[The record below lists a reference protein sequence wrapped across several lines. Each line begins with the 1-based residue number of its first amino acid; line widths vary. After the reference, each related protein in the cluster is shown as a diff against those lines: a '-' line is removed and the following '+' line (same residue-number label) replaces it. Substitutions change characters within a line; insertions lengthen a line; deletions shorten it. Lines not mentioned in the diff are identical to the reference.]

1 MFFEQIYQ
9 LISTG
14 TDLSI
19 NIRRMNDKLNVAVMP
34 RNNALKEEQQQ
45 HMVPLVLS
53 GTPEELDR
61 EFLQAVM
68 APVKKALGILTNLEA
83 FEKAAEKTASQAKL
97 GKAVEKES
105 KEARE
110 KREKMEKLMKK
121 ADDAAA
127 ANRFSEAQ
135 TWLKQARL
143 LATADKQKE
152 IDAKMQEIQRKANAG
167 SLFGAQE
174 VGLEPPAQQP
184 VPTPA
189 PAQQASAQPH
199 PVNGNP
205 IQRTDA
211 GPMSPHGAG
220 RNAAVPP
227 ASVAQPAAQ
236 PIPPQPEYGWGAP
249 YGQQPQTTPPQGFI
263 PNGQPYPPYGQPV
276 YPPYSGTYP
285 YVQAQPSAPVQ
296 TSPNPPAAGRTPDFQ
311 PHPQEPAAPYSFD
324 KEDEEDR
331 ELLREDPYAEYPD
344 FPEENRMKDEAQQ
357 ELELV
362 CC

>member
-83 FEKAAEKTASQAKL
+83 FEKAAEKTASQAKP
-97 GKAVEKES
+97 GKTVEKES

-127 ANRFSEAQ
+127 ASRFSEAQ

-189 PAQQASAQPH
+189 PAQQRPPSPIRSMAIPYKGLMPDRCHLTERAEMPLFHRHRSHSRQH
-199 PVNGNP
+199 NP
-205 IQRTDA
+205 YLRSRNTDGERRTDSSRRQRRHKVLSLTDSHTRLT
-211 GPMSPHGAG
+211 GSLYIP
-220 RNAAVPP
+220 RIRE
-227 ASVAQPAAQ
+227 
-236 PIPPQPEYGWGAP
+236 PIRMCRHSRL
-249 YGQQPQTTPPQGFI
+249 
-263 PNGQPYPPYGQPV
+263 PPYRHRRTLRQQAEPRIFNPTHRSRQPLTV
-276 YPPYSGTYP
+276 LTRKMKRTVNCSVKTLMPNTR
-285 YVQAQPSAPVQ
+285 
-296 TSPNPPAAGRTPDFQ
+296 TSRKRT
-311 PHPQEPAAPYSFD
+311 A
-324 KEDEEDR
+324 
-331 ELLREDPYAEYPD
+331 
-344 FPEENRMKDEAQQ
+344 
-357 ELELV
+357 
-362 CC
+362 

>member
-34 RNNALKEEQQQ
+34 RNNALKEEKQQ

-83 FEKAAEKTASQAKL
+83 FEKAAEKTASQAKP
-97 GKAVEKES
+97 GKTVEKES

-110 KREKMEKLMKK
+110 KQEKMEKLMKK

-127 ANRFSEAQ
+127 ASRFSEAQ

-167 SLFGAQE
+167 SLFGGQE
-174 VGLEPPAQQP
+174 VVPEPPAQQP
-184 VPTPA
+184 VVPTA
-189 PAQQASAQPH
+189 PAQQVSAQAH
-199 PVNGNP
+199 PVNDNP
-205 IQRTDA
+205 VQRTDA

-227 ASVAQPAAQ
+227 APAAQ

-249 YGQQPQTTPPQGFI
+249 YGQQPQTMPPQGFA
-263 PNGQPYPPYGQPV
+263 PNGQPYPPYGQA
-276 YPPYSGTYP
+276 YPPYPGTYP
-285 YVQAQPSAPVQ
+285 YMQAQPSAPVQ
-296 TSPNPPAAGRTPDFQ
+296 TPPNRPASRNPDSQ
-311 PHPQEPAAPYSFD
+311 PQEQAAPYSFD

>member
-9 LISTG
+9 LISAG

-34 RNNALKEEQQQ
+34 RNNALKEEKQQ

-83 FEKAAEKTASQAKL
+83 FEKAAEKTASQAKP
-97 GKAVEKES
+97 GKTVEKES

-127 ANRFSEAQ
+127 ASRFSEAQ

-167 SLFGAQE
+167 SLFGGQE
-174 VGLEPPAQQP
+174 VVPEPSAQQP
-184 VPTPA
+184 VVPTA
-189 PAQQASAQPH
+189 PAQQASAQVH

-205 IQRTDA
+205 LQRTDA

-227 ASVAQPAAQ
+227 APAAQPAAQ

-249 YGQQPQTTPPQGFI
+249 YGQQAQTTPPQGFI
-263 PNGQPYPPYGQPV
+263 PNGQPYPPYGQPA

-296 TSPNPPAAGRTPDFQ
+296 TPPNRPASRTPDFQ
-311 PHPQEPAAPYSFD
+311 SQEQTAPYSFD

>member
-34 RNNALKEEQQQ
+34 RNNALKEEKQQ

-83 FEKAAEKTASQAKL
+83 FEKAAEKTASQAKP
-97 GKAVEKES
+97 GKTVEKES

-127 ANRFSEAQ
+127 ASRFSEAQ

-152 IDAKMQEIQRKANAG
+152 IDAKIQEIQRKANAG
-167 SLFGAQE
+167 SLFGGQE
-174 VGLEPPAQQP
+174 VVPEPSAQQP
-184 VPTPA
+184 VAPTA
-189 PAQQASAQPH
+189 PAQQVSAQAH

-205 IQRTDA
+205 VQRTDA
-211 GPMSPHGAG
+211 GPMPFHGAG

-227 ASVAQPAAQ
+227 APAAQ
-236 PIPPQPEYGWGAP
+236 TTSPQLEYGWGAP
-249 YGQQPQTTPPQGFI
+249 YGQQPPTMPPQGFA
-263 PNGQPYPPYGQPV
+263 PNGQPYPPYGQA
-276 YPPYSGTYP
+276 YPPYPGTYP
-285 YVQAQPSAPVQ
+285 YMQAQPSAPVQ
-296 TSPNPPAAGRTPDFQ
+296 TPPNRPASKTPDFQ
-311 PHPQEPAAPYSFD
+311 PHPQESAAPYSFD

-331 ELLREDPYAEYPD
+331 ELLRENPYAEYPD

>member
-83 FEKAAEKTASQAKL
+83 FEKAAEKTASQAKP
-97 GKAVEKES
+97 GKTVEKES

-121 ADDAAA
+121 ADDTAAA
-127 ANRFSEAQ
+127 SRFSEAQ

-174 VGLEPPAQQP
+174 VGRSMTIPYKGLMPDRCHLTERAEMPLFHRHR
-184 VPTPA
+184 
-189 PAQQASAQPH
+189 PH
-199 PVNGNP
+199 NRQRNP
-205 IQRTDA
+205 YLHSRNTDGEHRTDNSRRQCRHRALHLTDSRTRPTGSLYIPRIRKPIRMCRHSSLPPYRPRRTVRQA
-211 GPMSPHGAG
+211 GPRIFNPTHRSRQPLTVLTRKMKRTVNCSVKTLISPL
-220 RNAAVPP
+220 
-227 ASVAQPAAQ
+227 Q
-236 PIPPQPEYGWGAP
+236 
-249 YGQQPQTTPPQGFI
+249 F
-263 PNGQPYPPYGQPV
+263 
-276 YPPYSGTYP
+276 
-285 YVQAQPSAPVQ
+285 
-296 TSPNPPAAGRTPDFQ
+296 
-311 PHPQEPAAPYSFD
+311 
-324 KEDEEDR
+324 
-331 ELLREDPYAEYPD
+331 
-344 FPEENRMKDEAQQ
+344 
-357 ELELV
+357 
-362 CC
+362 

>member
-34 RNNALKEEQQQ
+34 RNNALKEEKQQ

-83 FEKAAEKTASQAKL
+83 FEKAAEKTASQAKP
-97 GKAVEKES
+97 GKTVEKES

-127 ANRFSEAQ
+127 ASRFSEAQ

-167 SLFGAQE
+167 SLFGGQE
-174 VGLEPPAQQP
+174 VVPEPPAQQP
-184 VPTPA
+184 VVPTA
-189 PAQQASAQPH
+189 PAQQVSAQAH

-205 IQRTDA
+205 VQRTDA

-227 ASVAQPAAQ
+227 APAAQ

-249 YGQQPQTTPPQGFI
+249 YGQQAQTTPPQGFI

-296 TSPNPPAAGRTPDFQ
+296 TPPNRPASRNPDFQ
-311 PHPQEPAAPYSFD
+311 PQEQAAPYSFD

>member
-34 RNNALKEEQQQ
+34 RNNALKEEKQQ

-83 FEKAAEKTASQAKL
+83 FEKAAEKTASQAKP
-97 GKAVEKES
+97 GKTVEKES

-127 ANRFSEAQ
+127 ASRFSEAQ

-152 IDAKMQEIQRKANAG
+152 IDAKMREIQRKANAG
-167 SLFGAQE
+167 SLFGGQE
-174 VGLEPPAQQP
+174 VVPEPSAQQP
-184 VPTPA
+184 VVPTA
-189 PAQQASAQPH
+189 PAQQVSAQAH
-199 PVNGNP
+199 PVNDNP
-205 IQRTDA
+205 VQRTDA

-227 ASVAQPAAQ
+227 APAAQPAAQ
-236 PIPPQPEYGWGAP
+236 PIPPQPEYGWGTP
-249 YGQQPQTTPPQGFI
+249 YGQQAQTMPPQGFA
-263 PNGQPYPPYGQPV
+263 PNGQPYPPYGQA
-276 YPPYSGTYP
+276 YPPYPGTYP

-296 TSPNPPAAGRTPDFQ
+296 TPPNRPASRNPDFQ
-311 PHPQEPAAPYSFD
+311 PQEQAAPYSFD

>member
-83 FEKAAEKTASQAKL
+83 FEKAAEKTASQAKP
-97 GKAVEKES
+97 GKTVEKES

-127 ANRFSEAQ
+127 ASRFP
-135 TWLKQARL
+135 KR
-143 LATADKQKE
+143 
-152 IDAKMQEIQRKANAG
+152 RPG
-167 SLFGAQE
+167 
-174 VGLEPPAQQP
+174 
-184 VPTPA
+184 
-189 PAQQASAQPH
+189 
-199 PVNGNP
+199 
-205 IQRTDA
+205 
-211 GPMSPHGAG
+211 
-220 RNAAVPP
+220 
-227 ASVAQPAAQ
+227 
-236 PIPPQPEYGWGAP
+236 
-249 YGQQPQTTPPQGFI
+249 
-263 PNGQPYPPYGQPV
+263 
-276 YPPYSGTYP
+276 
-285 YVQAQPSAPVQ
+285 
-296 TSPNPPAAGRTPDFQ
+296 
-311 PHPQEPAAPYSFD
+311 
-324 KEDEEDR
+324 
-331 ELLREDPYAEYPD
+331 
-344 FPEENRMKDEAQQ
+344 
-357 ELELV
+357 
-362 CC
+362 